1 MASLVEWLMKTEMY
15 RIVFSNDA
23 KKDLKELSKKA
34 PLSIDLCIVALIYL
48 IDSYL
53 YVNHLRHLEQ
63 VILIIALIINYLI
76 IGFHIPFSGLP

>member
-1 MASLVEWLMKTEMY
+1 MY

-34 PLSIDLCIVALIYL
+34 PLRIDLCIVVLIYL
-48 IDSYL
+48 IDSNL

-63 VILIIALIINYLI
+63 AILCIVLIISYLI
-76 IGFHIPFSGLP
+76 IGFLIPFSVLP

>member
-1 MASLVEWLMKTEMY
+1 MKTEMY

-34 PLSIDLCIVALIYL
+34 PLSIDLCIVVLIYL

-63 VILIIALIINYLI
+63 VILIIALIVNNLVIVSYFLQI
-76 IGFHIPFSGLP
+76 LQLKIL

>member
-1 MASLVEWLMKTEMY
+1 MKTEMY

-63 VILIIALIINYLI
+63 VILIIALIVNNLVIVSYFLQI
-76 IGFHIPFSGLP
+76 LQLKIL

>member
-1 MASLVEWLMKTEMY
+1 MKTEMY

-34 PLSIDLCIVALIYL
+34 PLSIDWCIVALIYL
-48 IDSYL
+48 IDSDL

-63 VILIIALIINYLI
+63 VILCIVLIINYLI
-76 IGFHIPFSGLP
+76 TGFLIPFQDYPNRKI

>member
-1 MASLVEWLMKTEMY
+1 MKTEMY

-34 PLSIDLCIVALIYL
+34 PLSIDLCIVVLIYL
-48 IDSYL
+48 IDSDL

-63 VILIIALIINYLI
+63 VILCIVLIINYLI
-76 IGFHIPFSGLP
+76 TGFLIPFQDYPNRKI

>member
-1 MASLVEWLMKTEMY
+1 MY

-63 VILIIALIINYLI
+63 VILCIVLIVNNLVIVSYFLQI
-76 IGFHIPFSGLP
+76 LQLKVL

>member
-1 MASLVEWLMKTEMY
+1 MY

-63 VILIIALIINYLI
+63 VILCIVLIINFLI
-76 IGFHIPFSGLP
+76 TGFLIPFQDYPNRKI

>member
-1 MASLVEWLMKTEMY
+1 MKTEMY

>member
-1 MASLVEWLMKTEMY
+1 MY

-63 VILIIALIINYLI
+63 VILIIALIVNNLVIVSYFLQI
-76 IGFHIPFSGLP
+76 LQLKIL